1 MPADG
6 PGSPPPQEAPRPG
19 VLHSTFRHQLPPHVS
34 TDGSFKNEG
43 KKGKKSPLPNEIT
56 RVVQSHG
63 PTGTCL
69 VIQQEAKQRMETRWE
84 TFLWFTAVNVCCPLA
99 PHPARLCAGCAG
111 CPAPSR
117 GNRTKFPFCSLPS
130 ARFGMPSAGTAA
142 ARLCWVCS
150 VLAQRVGSRMGCKD
164 LWGAPVAQ
172 RKVVL

>member
-1 MPADG
+1 MALFQLTAVASLRRALRVPADG
-6 PGSPPPQEAPRPG
+6 PGSPPPQETPRPG
-19 VLHSTFRHQLPPHVS
+19 VLHGTFRHQLPPHVS

-117 GNRTKFPFCSLPS
+117 GNRTKFPFCSCLQQGS
-130 ARFGMPSAGTAA
+130 ACPEPVRRPLASAGF
-142 ARLCWVCS
+142 ARC
-150 VLAQRVGSRMGCKD
+150 
-164 LWGAPVAQ
+164 
-172 RKVVL
+172 